1 MKTKDNSLTKTYQG
15 KFGEDF
21 VLRNRGKV
29 SIMAKPPKQSTKKL
43 AGSQQA
49 IRERFKQASIWAKD
63 ALQNP
68 ATLAYY
74 KARCTGMQ
82 TPYAMAMA
90 DVMGVPEVRE
100 INVSKY
106 NGAVGDQINVSAWD
120 KFKVTG
126 VTLKIN
132 GADGA
137 TIESGPCTQ
146 DIMSGIWNYTAT
158 VDLPDLIGVTVTAT
172 AIDFPGHN
180 VEDTVT
186 L

>member
-68 ATLAYY
+68 DTMAYY
-74 KARCTGMQ
+74 AAMCTGMQ

-90 DVMGVPEVRE
+90 DVMGLPEVRE
-100 INVSKY
+100 IIVTSY
-106 NGAVGDQINVSAWD
+106 NGAAGDQINVRAWD

-126 VTLKIN
+126 VTLKIK
-132 GADGA
+132 GADGV
-137 TIESGPCTQ
+137 TIESGPCIQ
-146 DIMSGIWNYTAT
+146 NIMSGIWSYTAT
-158 VDLPDLIGVTVTAT
+158 IDVPDLTGVTVTAT
-172 AIDFPGHN
+172 VIDFPGHE
-180 VEDTVT
+180 VEDKVT